1 MSFRSRHDSMCKR
14 AMLLR
19 TSDRGENCNK
29 HFPFKSAV
37 FCETAA
43 KNHVSL
49 SFDGQITWKM
59 SRASEGHFQVGKN
72 PTPSIV
78 YRRVKSR
85 QPPKI

>member
-59 SRASEGHFQVGKN
+59 SRASEGHFQAGEKTPNLASFIVG
-72 PTPSIV
+72 
-78 YRRVKSR
+78 
-85 QPPKI
+85 